1 MLYCHLWWSM
11 MNVRRRATLFA
22 SIPAAAVA
30 AADQIVFPRY
40 NMRLPQP
47 RQHVM
52 YFEINACHGNKCEN
66 GCQTACQLQS
76 VQLGPLVWHYL
87 IFSLKENQ
95 PADVLLSCW
104 VFFFFCYVW
113 SLLACTRQEPKD
125 FKGMLVVSWH
135 EHSFFFPPR
144 LFPDGW
150 YRAFR
155 HFSFWLPVIS
165 GWHFVQHG
173 SNSSIRKTP
182 NSFACGIRC
191 H

>member
-1 MLYCHLWWSM
+1 

-22 SIPAAAVA
+22 SIPAAAAATA
-30 AADQIVFPRY
+30 AANEIVFPRY

-52 YFEINACHGNKCEN
+52 YFEINACHGNKFEN

-76 VQLGPLVWHYL
+76 VLLALLVWHYL

-95 PADVLLSCW
+95 PADVLLG
-104 VFFFFCYVW
+104 FFFWLFVEPPRLH
-113 SLLACTRQEPKD
+113 LLRAKD
-125 FKGMLVVSWH
+125 FKGMLVVLWH
-135 EHSFFFPPR
+135 EHSFFPPPR

-173 SNSSIRKTP
+173 SNSSIRKILT
-182 NSFACGIRC
+182 ALLVE
-191 H
+191 